1 MEIKHSKAETLHVPS
16 DKRPS
21 EQRKQ
26 TLSAALFVIK
36 FFMFTLILALCTAVC
51 GTIFRSCAQTASA
64 GTGDISVISESGA
77 DFIVD
82 PGHGG
87 RDGGASAADGTV
99 EKELNLALAAVLRDT
114 LDILGYDAVMTRT
127 DDLMLSDS
135 GSGTNKMRDLRARL
149 NIAKANPDALFIS
162 IHMNKFPDPRYS
174 GLQVWYSP
182 NHPSGQKTAQIIQA
196 GYKTYIS
203 PENNREIKAAGSN
216 IFLLDR
222 IKNPA
227 VLVECGFLSNASET
241 KRLSDSAYQK
251 KLALVIAV
259 TASEAH
265 SFKAVTDEQIK
276 K

>member
-1 MEIKHSKAETLHVPS
+1 MEIIHSEAADLHLPS

-21 EQRKQ
+21 DWRKQ

-36 FFMFTLILALCTAVC
+36 FFVFTLILALCTAVF
-51 GTIFRSCAQTASA
+51 GTIFRSCVEPAPA

-77 DFIVD
+77 DFIID

-87 RDGGASAADGTV
+87 RDGGASAADGTI

-135 GSGTNKMRDLRARL
+135 GSGTNKLRDLRARV
-149 NIAKANPDALFIS
+149 NIAKANPDALFVS
-162 IHMNKFPDPRYS
+162 IHMNKFPNPLYS

-182 NHPSGQKTAQIIQA
+182 NHPSGEKTARMIQT

-203 PENNREIKAAGSN
+203 PENNREIKKAGSN
-216 IFLLDR
+216 IFILDR

-227 VLVECGFLSNASET
+227 VLVECGFLSNASEAR
-241 KRLSDSAYQK
+241 RLSDSAYQK

-265 SFKAVTDEQIK
+265 SFKAGTDGQMDR
-276 K
+276 

>member
-1 MEIKHSKAETLHVPS
+1 MENMHSESATLHLPS
-16 DKRPS
+16 DKKPS

-26 TLSAALFVIK
+26 KFKASLFVIK
-36 FFMFTLILALCTAVC
+36 FFMFTLILAFCTAVC
-51 GTIFRSCAQTASA
+51 GFIFRSCAETASA

-99 EKELNLALAAVLRDT
+99 EKELNLALSSVLRDT

-135 GSGTNKMRDLRARL
+135 GSGTNKLRDLRARL

-162 IHMNKFPDPRYS
+162 IHMNKFPNTRSS

-182 NHPSGQKTAQIIQA
+182 NHPSGQKTAQMIQT
-196 GYKTYIS
+196 GFKTYIS
-203 PENNREIKAAGSN
+203 PENSREIKEAGSN

-227 VLVECGFLSNASET
+227 VLVECGFLSNVSET
-241 KRLSDSAYQK
+241 RRLSDNAYRK

-259 TASEAH
+259 TASEAQ
-265 SFKAVTDEQIK
+265 SLKTGQMNR
-276 K
+276 